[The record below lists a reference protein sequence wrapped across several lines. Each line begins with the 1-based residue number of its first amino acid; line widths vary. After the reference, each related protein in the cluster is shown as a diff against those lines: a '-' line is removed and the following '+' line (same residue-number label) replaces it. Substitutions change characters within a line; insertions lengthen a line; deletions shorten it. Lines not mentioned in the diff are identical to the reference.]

1 MALTREVSLKLFAD
15 TAKAQAQLDAIA
27 AEADKLG
34 KLNPEIRPTI
44 EKSAALRQLAVLRA
58 ELKAEGDK
66 AGQDLGTGISEGTK
80 KGLGGDQ
87 RGGSWIATAIGL
99 GAPLTGPLLAGGAAF
114 AAFGGLAVGSILP
127 IGKALTGP
135 GGLAAGWVT
144 LDNRQRNAARG
155 LLALKDHYDQLSKSM
170 EPRTF
175 QVFNTALQTADQLLG
190 PLGKLAASSGGSIE
204 HFLVQFENDSGLRQ
218 FIGYAGTVA
227 PQAIRLL
234 GTDVT
239 TLVHTILTLAQAAG
253 GAGLFELKVLTAG
266 LQALDKII
274 SVLPDPL
281 EGAALGLL
289 AVGLAANKIGVL
301 GGLLKITGVAGMGA
315 AAKAAAAGMGELSLA
330 EKGAAASGAALD
342 AVSPL
347 GWAVLATGALTGL
360 VFWLNSMG
368 TATGRTIKTL
378 EDQNKAV
385 GFNTEGYFRAAT
397 AIGKY
402 AGENKGAAEN
412 LVNLHTGM
420 VTGTTDAGHLS
431 GATDQLTAAQQRLVT
446 SGNRQNEFLTILQ
459 RKYGI
464 TEEAARSLAFH
475 SGVLA
480 KDVNKGGQSFKDA
493 VTQAEAYGNAN
504 LKAQRPTSQ
513 LAKDIQG
520 YSNKTLTAKDR
531 TTALSDALSQFFN
544 PAVTADQ
551 ALITLAGDAK
561 DAAKALDA
569 AGGKTEKLTGKQG
582 AARAAF
588 DTYIGQVGATASQ
601 VFAATG
607 KTSDYNR
614 IIDANI
620 PRLEKMAGKN
630 KALRKLIQ
638 DLINTEK
645 GLKSEN
651 VRLTVMAHGKWNLSG
666 QSLPGGF
673 PGGTGAARGM
683 FITAGT
689 TPTADD
695 VLARVSKGEL
705 VVPTQIVSSGAVDH
719 LRGKIP
725 GFASGGVAGSYAD
738 GLGGLNKWVRSEN
751 AATVRAIA
759 DALVVAMHRAAQA
772 GAGGQAFPGGL
783 GRAGLR
789 YLEGLWTGAGGPG
802 AGTAHVAAAIALAES
817 GGNPRAFNPSGAS
830 GLWQILG
837 AVDPRDQPFLFNP
850 QVNAREA
857 VLKYRGA
864 GGFSPW
870 VTFETGAYR
879 QFMDSGGWL
888 APGWNP
894 PMYNATGRPEH
905 LVPAGQDENLAPLL
919 RQVIAEL
926 RKLPGVQAAQLGRVL
941 SGRPLAPRPSV
952 FASR

>member
-127 IGKALTGP
+127 IGKALTGT

-144 LDNRQRNAARG
+144 LDNRQRAAAQG
-155 LLALKDHYDQLSKSM
+155 VLALKSHYEQLAKSM
-170 EPRTF
+170 EPRVF

-190 PLGKLAASSGGSIE
+190 PLGKLAASSGGAIE

-239 TLVHTILTLAQAAG
+239 TLVHTVLTLAQAAG
-253 GAGLFELKVLTAG
+253 GAGLFELRLLTSG
-266 LQALDKII
+266 LQALDKVVSALPGPLAGLVL
-274 SVLPDPL
+274 SV
-281 EGAALGLL
+281 GGL
-289 AVGLAANKIGVL
+289 AIAANKIGAL
-301 GGLLKITGVAGMGA
+301 GGFLKLTGLAGVAG

-347 GWAVLATGALTGL
+347 GWAVLAAGALTGL

-402 AGENKGAAEN
+402 AGENTGAAET
-412 LVNLHTGM
+412 LVNLH
-420 VTGTTDAGHLS
+420 
-431 GATDQLTAAQQRLVT
+431 
-446 SGNRQNEFLTILQ
+446 
-459 RKYGI
+459 
-464 TEEAARSLAFH
+464 
-475 SGVLA
+475 
-480 KDVNKGGQSFKDA
+480 
-493 VTQAEAYGNAN
+493 
-504 LKAQRPTSQ
+504 
-513 LAKDIQG
+513 
-520 YSNKTLTAKDR
+520 
-531 TTALSDALSQFFN
+531 
-544 PAVTADQ
+544 
-551 ALITLAGDAK
+551 
-561 DAAKALDA
+561 
-569 AGGKTEKLTGKQG
+569 TGKQG

-588 DTYIGQVGATASQ
+588 DTSIGQVGATASQ

-673 PGGTGAARGM
+673 PGGVGAARGM

-725 GFASGGVAGSYAD
+725 GFAAGGVAGSYAD

-751 AATVRAIA
+751 AATVHAIA
-759 DALVVAMHRAAQA
+759 DALVVAMHRAAVS
-772 GAGGQAFPGGL
+772 GAGGGFGVPGPGG
-783 GRAGLR
+783 
-789 YLEGLWTGAGGPG
+789 GAP
-802 AGTAHVAAAIALAES
+802 AANAALA
-817 GGNPRAFNPSGAS
+817 RRMF
-830 GLWQILG
+830 
-837 AVDPRDQPFLFNP
+837 
-850 QVNAREA
+850 
-857 VLKYRGA
+857 
-864 GGFSPW
+864 
-870 VTFETGAYR
+870 
-879 QFMDSGGWL
+879 
-888 APGWNP
+888 
-894 PMYNATGRPEH
+894 
-905 LVPAGQDENLAPLL
+905 
-919 RQVIAEL
+919 
-926 RKLPGVQAAQLGRVL
+926 
-941 SGRPLAPRPSV
+941 PSV
-952 FASR
+952 DFASWNYVA

>member
-34 KLNPEIRPTI
+34 ELNPEIRPTI

-87 RGGSWIATAIGL
+87 RGGSWIAGAIGL

-127 IGKALTGP
+127 IGKALTGT

-144 LDNRQRNAARG
+144 LDNRQRAAAQG
-155 LLALKDHYDQLSKSM
+155 VLALKVHYEQLAKSM

-190 PLGKLAASSGGSIE
+190 PLGKLAASSGGAIE

-368 TATGRTIKTL
+368 TATG
-378 EDQNKAV
+378 
-385 GFNTEGYFRAAT
+385 
-397 AIGKY
+397 
-402 AGENKGAAEN
+402 
-412 LVNLHTGM
+412 
-420 VTGTTDAGHLS
+420 
-431 GATDQLTAAQQRLVT
+431 QLTAAQQRLVT

-513 LAKDIQG
+513 LAKDIQD

-850 QVNAREA
+850 QVNAHEA

-888 APGWNP
+888 APGWTP

-919 RQVIAEL
+919 RQVKGL
-926 RKLPGVQAAQLGRVL
+926 LQQLVGI
-941 SGRPLAPRPSV
+941 S
-952 FASR
+952 